1 MWSVETIYAGV
12 GFCNLIGWIVG
23 NHIIMKPLK
32 LSGMLKKNT
41 LKEKSS
47 SPWYKTTHGPLREMN
62 EMEGH

>member
-32 LSGMLKKNT
+32 LSAMLKKNT
-41 LKEKSS
+41 PGKSRHHCGIKLS
-47 SPWYKTTHGPLREMN
+47 ITTAVN
-62 EMEGH
+62 E